1 MPRPK
6 PVEPIKKTSI
16 RLTERHILIF
26 KQLGGSEWLRGML
39 DKKAPFPKKYYD
51 SRLNSS
57 TGETNALRKQTTP
70 IQERI
75 RATEGT
81 WGAPQ
86 TNGAAEG

>member
-6 PVEPIKKTSI
+6 PHEPLISTSV
-16 RLTERHILIF
+16 RLSEKHILIF
-26 KQLGGSEWLRGML
+26 KQLGGTEWLRGVL

-57 TGETNALRKQTTP
+57 TGVTDAIRKQTTP

-75 RATEGT
+75 PATERT
-81 WGAPQ
+81 RGAPQ